1 MSLLL
6 IAASPTP
13 ASRSAA
19 LLGATSERLV
29 HLGLAPRSLRLRE
42 LPAQALL
49 LADAGQAQVA
59 DALQQVAEARA
70 IVLATPIYKA
80 AYSGLL
86 KVFLD
91 LLPQDGLRGKTI
103 LPLATGGSLAH
114 LLALDYALKP
124 VLSALGARDILD
136 AVYAT
141 DADLSKRP
149 DGAYELDARIARRL
163 TQASQELHERYTA
176 PPWPAR
182 LREVPREVPR
192 DNAREALPE
201 PLPLA
206 LDLALD
212 GRCSA

>member
-6 IAASPTP
+6 IAASPTA

-19 LLGATSERLV
+19 LLSATGERLV
-29 HLGLAPRSLRLRE
+29 HLGLAPETLRLRE

-49 LADAGQAQVA
+49 LADAQQAQIRE
-59 DALQQVAEARA
+59 ALQQVAQARA

-136 AVYAT
+136 PIYAT
-141 DADLSKRP
+141 DAHLPRV
-149 DGAYELDARIARRL
+149 DGSYGLDAGIGRRL
-163 TQASQELHERYTA
+163 GEASQELHERLTQTPRIFAAMEPA
-176 PPWPAR
+176 PVLAER
-182 LREVPREVPR
+182 C
-192 DNAREALPE
+192 NA
-201 PLPLA
+201 
-206 LDLALD
+206 
-212 GRCSA
+212 